1 VELRTTKKFA
11 VQLVKILVSI
21 HARSKPERG
30 HARVRE
36 GSFTRHPAFVDEGPI
51 DPGTLKIVSLEVVPQ
66 FVVADILNEGSLSSF
81 LRRKGGGGIQQRR
94 KRRKKTEKKK
104 TKEKAKAKQQTNANE
119 HLYPGQWRKR
129 AKLQEDLK

>member
-1 VELRTTKKFA
+1 MEFRTTQKFA

-81 LRRKGGGGIQQRR
+81 LRREGGRGGIQR
-94 KRRKKTEKKK
+94 RRKKKKK
-104 TKEKAKAKQQTNANE
+104 KKKKMDERREAFA
-119 HLYPGQWRKR
+119 G
-129 AKLQEDLK
+129 